1 MQARTLPGEARPCR
15 GTRSGCAAVLY
26 VGGRRT
32 HLDPHL
38 SPPLA
43 PNFTPLSHSAHTP
56 DTSQNKRTPIEPGK
70 PTREPQQPA
79 RHRVAMWP
87 QQGGV
92 EDENGREWGGKAEA
106 KPAGVGMKGG
116 GERVAAGGGEE
127 GRKRFS
133 CSPFPCWVGCGAPSS
148 TVTVGGSPPPPRPL
162 LRAPTWEAA
171 GGRAGEA
178 RAATRGRVA
187 PPRTR

>member
-87 QQGGV
+87 QQGGA

-148 TVTVGGSPPPPRPL
+148 TVTVGGSPPPRPL